1 MALQQVRKDTSN
13 YNVGSSSQHEGVELC
28 VIHKQFR
35 YSSHAQLEGSTDSVV
50 AGLFEILA
58 MGGTKQVVGL
68 RLPVPVYTEPHELL
82 YREAEECTFLWYYF
96 HSYLKLLLHVRFNNH
111 IWYDCLGCLVKSQFI

>member
-35 YSSHAQLEGSTDSVV
+35 YSSHAHLEDSTDSVA

-58 MGGTKQVVGL
+58 MGGIKQLVGL
-68 RLPVPVYTEPHELL
+68 RLPVPVYTEPHEQGEQGPCTGKQRSVHFYGIISIHIELL
-82 YREAEECTFLWYYF
+82 FEATTSCE
-96 HSYLKLLLHVRFNNH
+96 
-111 IWYDCLGCLVKSQFI
+111 I